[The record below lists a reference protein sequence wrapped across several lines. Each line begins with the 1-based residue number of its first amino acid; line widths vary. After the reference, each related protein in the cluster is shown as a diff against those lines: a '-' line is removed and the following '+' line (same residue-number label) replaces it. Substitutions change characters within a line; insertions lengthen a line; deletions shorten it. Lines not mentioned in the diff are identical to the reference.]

1 MNINDRLDRIEAK
14 FKPRPT
20 ERLVWWIRFVS
31 PSHLDRPVTRIRHGE
46 KEWHRLDGEAE
57 EAFQLR
63 AECEAVLPPG
73 SSGLLM
79 PMGS

>member
-14 FKPRPT
+14 LKPESP

-31 PSHLDRPVTRIRHGE
+31 PGHLDRPVNHIQHGE
-46 KEWHRLDGEAE
+46 QEWTRLDGEAE
-57 EAFQLR
+57 EAFKLR
-63 AECEAVLPPG
+63 AESEAVLTVG

-79 PMGS
+79 LMD

>member
-14 FKPRPT
+14 LKAT

-31 PSHLDRPVTRIRHGE
+31 PGYPDRPVNHIRHGE
-46 KEWHRLDGEAE
+46 QEWTRLDGEAE

-63 AECEAVLPPG
+63 AESEAVLMVG

-79 PMGS
+79 LMD